1 VLDVKRCPTCGREI
15 TGSASVC
22 DACEAWAAAV
32 VESRPADEAVPSS
45 TATPVDDAPVA
56 AATATVPASGVAVS
70 RRQLTLI
77 AAAVGA
83 IALTGFAISARG
95 GSPSASTGTTAVPV
109 APVTPA
115 PTTTPATTVAA
126 AVQTWSADNHGG
138 WLDNPR
144 QGAAF
149 ELPSEN
155 VVKTAFG
162 AVHPSLV
169 VRCMSKSIEA
179 FVVTGSPMKIDPRV
193 DGKTVTISMD
203 GEPSRTEHWIDSD
216 RHTAVFAPDPAAF
229 AQRLRTARALQFGFS
244 PHNSSDVV
252 AEFHVDGI
260 DALMAAASKHCGATK

>member
-22 DACEAWAAAV
+22 EACEAWAAAV
-32 VESRPADEAVPSS
+32 VEARPADDEVDSS
-45 TATPVDDAPVA
+45 PATPDQNVA
-56 AATATVPASGVAVS
+56 AAAATTTVPASGVAVS
-70 RRQLTLI
+70 RRQLTFI

-83 IALTGFAISARG
+83 IALTGFAISARVG
-95 GSPSASTGTTAVPV
+95 ARPAASGTTAAPS
-109 APVTPA
+109 APVTSTSA
-115 PTTTPATTVAA
+115 TAPATPVSAP
-126 AVQTWSADNHGG
+126 VQTWSADNHGG

-144 QGAAF
+144 HGAAF

-169 VRCMSKSIEA
+169 VRCVSKNIEA

-193 DGKTVTISMD
+193 DGKTVRISID
-203 GEPSRTEHWIDSD
+203 GTPSQTEQWVDSD

-229 AQRLRTARALQFGFS
+229 TERLRTARMLQFGFS

-252 AEFHVDGI
+252 AQFHVDGI
-260 DALMAAASKHCGATK
+260 DALMAAASKHCGAAR